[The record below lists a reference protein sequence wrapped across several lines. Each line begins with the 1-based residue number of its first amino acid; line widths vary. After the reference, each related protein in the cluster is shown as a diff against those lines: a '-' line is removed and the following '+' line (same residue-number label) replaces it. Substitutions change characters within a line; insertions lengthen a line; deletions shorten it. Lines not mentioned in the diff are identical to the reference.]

1 MKKSDLKDADTAKFL
16 IETVAHTRQ
25 TLRGQ
30 AHAPTQFGSP
40 QAVRRE
46 TAAGAGG
53 PTTAPEAVPTLQ
65 LTCHPPLT
73 R

>member
-1 MKKSDLKDADTAKFL
+1 VKKSDLKDADTAKFL

-40 QAVRRE
+40 QVRRE
-46 TAAGAGG
+46 TAAVAGG

-65 LTCHPPLT
+65 LTCQH
-73 R
+73 